1 MANLNSIFSKKE
13 TSKENL
19 ARQRLSKETGNSGFL
34 VGTIFCGVALVWA
47 LLILLAGASVSSKIK
62 AGIVSVL
69 LVVAIIFLSLN
80 YVKQKNAMS
89 DILEAFLSG
98 ERNISNI
105 VAISGLSNKVTTKLI
120 QNMIS
125 KGIIA
130 DATIDRINNRIVDK
144 VKSDVSAENAGK
156 TVICTGCGA
165 KNTLTGNVGQ
175 KCEYCGAALS
185 EVLINDDK

>member
-1 MANLNSIFSKKE
+1 MANFNSIFSKKE
-13 TSKENL
+13 ISKENL

-34 VGTIFCGVALVWA
+34 VGTIFCGVALAWA
-47 LLILLAGASVSSKIK
+47 LLMLLAGNSVSTKIT
-62 AGIVSVL
+62 AGIISVL
-69 LVVAIIFLSLN
+69 LVIVIIFLSLN
-80 YVKQKNAMS
+80 YMKQKNAMS

-144 VKSDVSAENAGK
+144 VKSAVSVENAGK
-156 TVICTGCGA
+156 TVICAGCGA
-165 KNTLTGNVGQ
+165 KNTLTGVVGQ
-175 KCEYCGAALS
+175 KCEYCGAVLS
-185 EVLINDDK
+185 EALMNDDK